1 LTDIHNSAFAACLLS
16 AQPVAGQVQAQCAI
30 AGWHPHIHNSRMT
43 SVVQVRFLFPV
54 LPLFNA
60 VAAAGLAHVWQLC
73 RRQRSNNILWHVGAS
88 IAASMCLSIVLTALA
103 ASHFNY
109 PGGTALQQLHAATQS
124 RVSTDIMYCSA
135 HDLVLITA
143 EPTKNSLE

>member
-1 LTDIHNSAFAACLLS
+1 MCNCWVASSHN
-16 AQPVAGQVQAQCAI
+16 
-30 AGWHPHIHNSRMT
+30 NSKMT

-60 VAAAGLAHVWQLC
+60 VAAAGLARIWQLC
-73 RRQRSNNILWHVGAS
+73 RQQRSTRFLWHLGAS
-88 IAASMCLSIVLTALA
+88 IAALACLSIVLVASA

-124 RVSTDIMYCSA
+124 SVSTGCACRRVHAI
-135 HDLVLITA
+135 LVIRCRGY
-143 EPTKNSLE
+143 